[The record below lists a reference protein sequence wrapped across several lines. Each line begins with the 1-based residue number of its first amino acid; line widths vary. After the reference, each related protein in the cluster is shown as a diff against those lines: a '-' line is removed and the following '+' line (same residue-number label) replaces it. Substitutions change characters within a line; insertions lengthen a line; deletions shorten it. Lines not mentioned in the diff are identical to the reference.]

1 MDVLSKTLCGKSRP
15 IHFRGVCTVVSKLF
29 NIVTPHRAYFGE
41 KDAQQLAII
50 KRIVRDLNFNIE
62 IVGCPIIREK
72 DGLLFLNTLC
82 YNVTTSDK
90 TDKTTKLSVFVYPMK
105 NHILIAI

>member
-1 MDVLSKTLCGKSRP
+1 VVGACHAPVDPKVSLLIKKQEEIAGK
-15 IHFRGVCTVVSKLF
+15 I
-29 NIVTPHRAYFGE
+29 
-41 KDAQQLAII
+41 
-50 KRIVRDLNFNIE
+50 RD
-62 IVGCPIIREK
+62 K

>member
-1 MDVLSKTLCGKSRP
+1 MDLKEITTALDQLDLSKYELIKKEEIAGK
-15 IHFRGVCTVVSKLF
+15 I
-29 NIVTPHRAYFGE
+29 
-41 KDAQQLAII
+41 
-50 KRIVRDLNFNIE
+50 RD
-62 IVGCPIIREK
+62 K